1 MLGSGM
7 GTTSSMTAIEWQ
19 AFSHQTRSMPTVLR
33 EKGYRFFFYM
43 ADRYEP
49 PHIHV
54 NKQENAAKLWLDPVE
69 LAFNDGFR
77 EHELAEIVRIVNA
90 HLDELIAAWYKSFGT
105 KAR

>member
-1 MLGSGM
+1 MVLP
-7 GTTSSMTAIEWQ
+7 IEYRLLCN
-19 AFSHQTRSMPTVLR
+19 QTRDVPTVLR

-54 NKQENAAKLWLDPVE
+54 TKQENAAKLWLDPVE

-77 EHELAEIVRIVNA
+77 EHELTEIARIIDA
-90 HLDELIAAWYKSFGT
+90 HLDELVAAWYKSFSGRPT
-105 KAR
+105 HDE

>member
-1 MLGSGM
+1 VRIAL
-7 GTTSSMTAIEWQ
+7 ALKVLP
-19 AFSHQTRSMPTVLR
+19 FRKMPTVLR

-54 NKQENAAKLWLDPVE
+54 SKQQNAAKFWLDPLE

-77 EHELAEIVRIVNA
+77 NHQLSEIRRIIRA
-90 HLDELIAAWYKSFGT
+90 HIDELSAAWYESFG
-105 KAR
+105 KRFDDE